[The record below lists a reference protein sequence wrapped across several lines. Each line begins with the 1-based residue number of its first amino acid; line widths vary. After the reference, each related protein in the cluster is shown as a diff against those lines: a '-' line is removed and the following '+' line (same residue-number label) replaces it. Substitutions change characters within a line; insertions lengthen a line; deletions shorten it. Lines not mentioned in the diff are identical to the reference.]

1 MGLQGKDHGEQ
12 KKGEI
17 LSPFLRVWMVVEE
30 VVEEEEEE
38 EEEANLGCPG

>member
-17 LSPFLRVWMVVEE
+17 LSPILMVWKEE
-30 VVEEEEEE
+30 EEEEDEEEEEE
-38 EEEANLGCPG
+38 EEENLGCPG